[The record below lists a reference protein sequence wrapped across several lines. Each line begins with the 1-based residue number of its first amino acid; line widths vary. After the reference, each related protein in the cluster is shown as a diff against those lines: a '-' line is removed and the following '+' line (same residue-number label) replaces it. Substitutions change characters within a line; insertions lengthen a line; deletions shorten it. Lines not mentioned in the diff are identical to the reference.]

1 MKVTFYVIVCPD
13 GVKKMFLSTN
23 NDWVWTDAYGYIK
36 FFSKKDLA
44 YERLDALIIKRI
56 GMKVEKFVMD
66 VD

>member
-1 MKVTFYVIVCPD
+1 MKVTFFVIICPE
-13 GVKKMFLSTN
+13 GAKKMFLSTN
-23 NDWVWTDAYGYIK
+23 NDWIWADAYGHIK

-44 YERLDALIIKRI
+44 YERLDALIIKRT